1 MDRLSLDT
9 KTAQNMERYGLGIK
23 TAQGMDGLDMAD
35 ILIKKFS
42 SIVTIKKS
50 DTTAISKKSIQ
61 EISLILETTENIS
74 VVLTPVEEI
83 TV

>member
-1 MDRLSLDT
+1 
-9 KTAQNMERYGLGIK
+9 
-23 TAQGMDGLDMAD
+23 MAD
-35 ILIKKFS
+35 ILIKKSS

-50 DTTAISKKSIQ
+50 DTTATSKKSIQ